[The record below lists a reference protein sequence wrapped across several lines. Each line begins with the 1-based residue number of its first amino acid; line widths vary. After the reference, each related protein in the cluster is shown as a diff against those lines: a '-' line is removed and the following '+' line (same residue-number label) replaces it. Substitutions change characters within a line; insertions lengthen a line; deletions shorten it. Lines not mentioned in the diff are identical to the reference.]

1 MFIDDPL
8 KIDRRPGKS
17 ADTLIYSL
25 TGPLLLRNMFDLQAE
40 LRKGPT
46 PPLTILDLTA
56 VPYMDSAG
64 IGLVVNHHV
73 HCQNKG
79 LRLVVVGVA
88 PRVMEVFKIIKV
100 DAILKMTD
108 TVEAA
113 EAEQPVVKVES
124 SENTSLRG

>member
-1 MFIDDPL
+1 MFNDDPL

-25 TGPLLLRNMFDLQAE
+25 TGPLLLRNMFDLQAD
-40 LRKGPT
+40 LRKSPT

-88 PRVMEVFKIIKV
+88 PRVLGLFKIIKV
-100 DAILKMTD
+100 DTILTMTD

-113 EAEQPVVKVES
+113 EA
-124 SENTSLRG
+124 

>member
-1 MFIDDPL
+1 
-8 KIDRRPGKS
+8 
-17 ADTLIYSL
+17 
-25 TGPLLLRNMFDLQAE
+25 
-40 LRKGPT
+40 
-46 PPLTILDLTA
+46 
-56 VPYMDSAG
+56 MDSAG

>member
-1 MFIDDPL
+1 MFNDDPL